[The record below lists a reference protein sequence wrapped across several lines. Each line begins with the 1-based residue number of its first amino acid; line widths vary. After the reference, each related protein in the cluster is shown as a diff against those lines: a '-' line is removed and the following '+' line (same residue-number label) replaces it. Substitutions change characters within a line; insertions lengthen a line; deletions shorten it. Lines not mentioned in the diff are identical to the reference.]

1 MTKEQFLAR
10 LEQLLADLSREDRE
24 DALQFYREYLEDAG
38 PENEAAALEE
48 LGDVE
53 QLAAQIRA
61 ACPVQPE
68 PTPADDQPRPAYQR
82 SQPPRWPAPP
92 QYTRQAYDYSQPPRS
107 SSRQGGNAG
116 RVILLVILLV
126 FTSPLWLGAVCSLAG
141 ILFGGLLAGFV
152 MAVVGLVVGVGCL
165 FAVGTAGF
173 SAVATSGVAFIVAGL
188 GLLVLGAGCWVLVWL
203 LSTALPF
210 VINSLQRLF
219 GITSAKGGAAQ

>member
-116 RVILLVILLV
+116 RVILLV
-126 FTSPLWLGAVCSLAG
+126 
-141 ILFGGLLAGFV
+141 
-152 MAVVGLVVGVGCL
+152 M
-165 FAVGTAGF
+165 GF

>member
-68 PTPADDQPRPAYQR
+68 HAPADDQPRPAYQR

-126 FTSPLWLGAVCSLAG
+126 FTSPLWLGAV
-141 ILFGGLLAGFV
+141 
-152 MAVVGLVVGVGCL
+152 LVVGVGCL